1 MTVRGGATD
10 PGALSARLVLERP
23 VETPDGQ
30 GGVEGGFAAVAT
42 VWAEVAPV
50 SARAEEAAGAM
61 PVTVT
66 HRIRLRRRDD
76 LAGGMRLRKGAR
88 LFAIRAFRDPDE
100 TGRYTLCDCEEIKP

>member
-1 MTVRGGATD
+1 MVSAGVID

-30 GGVEGGFAAVAT
+30 GGVVQNFFGAGDALARVE
-42 VWAEVAPV
+42 PI
-50 SARAEEAAGAM
+50 SARADEAAGAL

-66 HRIRLRRRDD
+66 HRIWLRRRSD
-76 LAGGMRLRKGAR
+76 LSGGMRLRKGTR
-88 LFAIRAFRDPDE
+88 LSPRAFRDPDE

>member
-1 MTVRGGATD
+1 MVSASVVD

-30 GGVEGGFAAVAT
+30 GGVAQSVSALAT
-42 VWAEVAPV
+42 LWARIEPV
-50 SARAEEAAGAM
+50 SARAEEAAGTL

-66 HRIRLRRRDD
+66 HRIWFRRRSDIS
-76 LAGGMRLRKGAR
+76 GGMRLRKGAR
-88 LFAIRAFRDPDE
+88 LFSIHTFRDADE